1 MTLDEAWKESYRQY
15 LKETEDS
22 INSIMTEML
31 EANAEASR
39 GFELLKEYFMM
50 YPVNEE
56 VTGYA
61 PEADYK
67 DSDSKSGNSGSV
79 ETQSSEKPSNT
90 DNKDKGSKPS
100 GNNGG
105 SKSAVAT
112 DRQLGVSPTVIT
124 N

>member
-61 PEADYK
+61 PEADYR
-67 DSDSKSGNSGSV
+67 DSGSESGNSRSA
-79 ETQSSEKPSNT
+79 ETQNSGSSSNPYALM
-90 DNKDKGSKPS
+90 NLSSSLIVYLPG
-100 GNNGG
+100 
-105 SKSAVAT
+105 A
-112 DRQLGVSPTVIT
+112 SPEI
-124 N
+124 